1 MDHNIKIKILKNYTE
16 LKSHLITVQ
25 SFADKNKSALGFLPR
40 STFREQALRGRL
52 WVAVREEMEG
62 FLGFLL
68 FGGRFPSIKIFQ
80 LFVSSQ
86 NRRQEIGSA
95 FVNQLIEFGEAN
107 GYLTISAR
115 VAADLFAHRFWE
127 KVGFHLVRQES
138 DAKGSRRKINV
149 RVRDLDTPS
158 LLKMMPFTQT
168 VPSTKIQD
176 LHFRLSPI
184 SKSPTYV
191 LDLNVF
197 FDVVRDRVH
206 RKEASLLIKAGLNH
220 QIRVCVTPQFTEEL
234 RRHARAGESD
244 PVLEFAKEIP
254 TLPKIDPSELE
265 RLLPELQALIFPF

>member
-68 FGGRFPSIKIFQ
+68 FGGRFPSIKISQ

-107 GYLTISAR
+107 G
-115 VAADLFAHRFWE
+115 
-127 KVGFHLVRQES
+127 
-138 DAKGSRRKINV
+138 
-149 RVRDLDTPS
+149 
-158 LLKMMPFTQT
+158 
-168 VPSTKIQD
+168 
-176 LHFRLSPI
+176 
-184 SKSPTYV
+184 
-191 LDLNVF
+191 
-197 FDVVRDRVH
+197 
-206 RKEASLLIKAGLNH
+206 
-220 QIRVCVTPQFTEEL
+220 
-234 RRHARAGESD
+234 
-244 PVLEFAKEIP
+244 
-254 TLPKIDPSELE
+254 
-265 RLLPELQALIFPF
+265 